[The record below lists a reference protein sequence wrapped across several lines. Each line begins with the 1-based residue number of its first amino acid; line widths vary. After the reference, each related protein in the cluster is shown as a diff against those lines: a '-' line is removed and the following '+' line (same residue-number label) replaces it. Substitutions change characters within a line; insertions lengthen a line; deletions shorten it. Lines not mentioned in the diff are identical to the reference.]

1 MKTNIITNEMLIK
14 FLKSQKNKM
23 TYIIKYLEA
32 ATAIMSETNEDFFKE
47 VVEYVENRKINNKEI
62 FEDKTDGKAI
72 SESLK

>member
-1 MKTNIITNEMLIK
+1 MKTNIITNEMLTK

-23 TYIIKYLEA
+23 TYIRKYLEA
-32 ATAIMSETNEDFFKE
+32 TTIIINETTEDFFKE

-62 FEDKTDGKAI
+62 FEDKTDGQAI